1 MNQRREA
8 SATRRSDY
16 FQMADN
22 SVVSST
28 SLMTSAFL
36 GTNPQLALTSEL
48 PVIRPEQWTYCHP
61 MIVRYS
67 LT

>member
-1 MNQRREA
+1 
-8 SATRRSDY
+8 
-16 FQMADN
+16 MADN
-22 SVVSST
+22 LEICPPMT
-28 SLMTSAFL
+28 TSAFF